1 MMPMKCWPLRQL
13 VLNKKQIMTWG
24 LFALMSFS
32 AFPAS
37 LSGEIESFQ
46 LYSCGEKIC
55 FKIESPK
62 AFIGKM
68 GGDYAFENA
77 RITLLD
83 LTTKAEQILV
93 SDDAF
98 YDVRQKKLLIRNAGT
113 EDYMLDVKEQKLL
126 SYRKF

>member
-1 MMPMKCWPLRQL
+1 MMLMKCWRFRLL
-13 VLNKKQIMTWG
+13 VLNKNQIMTWG

-32 AFPAS
+32 TFAAS
-37 LSGEIESFQ
+37 LSGEIQGFQ

-68 GGDYAFENA
+68 GGDYAFDEA

-83 LTTKAEQILV
+83 LSTKAEQILV
-93 SDDAF
+93 SNDAF
-98 YDVRQKKLLIRNAGT
+98 FDVRQKKLLIRNAGT
-113 EDYMLDVKEQKLL
+113 EDYMLDVKEQKLI
-126 SYRKF
+126 SYRR